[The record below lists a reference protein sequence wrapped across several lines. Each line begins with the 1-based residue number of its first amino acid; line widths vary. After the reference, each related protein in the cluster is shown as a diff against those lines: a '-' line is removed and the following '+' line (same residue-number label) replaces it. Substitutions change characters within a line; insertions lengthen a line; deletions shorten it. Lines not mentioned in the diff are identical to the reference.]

1 MLPPGT
7 ERGESELYGVLV
19 GVGSEPGG
27 EDGLDEGMDESRA
40 GEGFVGVLSCDFLL
54 AFVAVIVIAVAI
66 IVIGRTACSGAV
78 VGIVIVAIVR
88 FTILATIFLLLKLKT
103 RIVLDGVEDGI

>member
-1 MLPPGT
+1 
-7 ERGESELYGVLV
+7 
-19 GVGSEPGG
+19 
-27 EDGLDEGMDESRA
+27 MDESRA

-54 AFVAVIVIAVAI
+54 VFVAVIAIAVAI
-66 IVIGRTACSGAV
+66 IVIGRSAAV

-88 FTILATIFLLLKLKT
+88 FAILATIFLLLKLKT